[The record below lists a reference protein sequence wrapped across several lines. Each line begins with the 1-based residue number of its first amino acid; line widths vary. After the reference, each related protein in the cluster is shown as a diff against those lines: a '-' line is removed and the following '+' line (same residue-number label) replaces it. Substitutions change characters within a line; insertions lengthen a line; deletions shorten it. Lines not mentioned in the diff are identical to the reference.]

1 MNFLIKRLLYL
12 IDFCQRW
19 KTRIFKDEIIEKKL
33 LNETKVGE
41 NCDKLTLVIYDLT
54 SGL

>member
-19 KTRIFKDEIIEKKL
+19 KTRIFKDEIIEKKIVKKL
-33 LNETKVGE
+33 LFTDQWIIDNILNLRFLT
-41 NCDKLTLVIYDLT
+41 NC
-54 SGL
+54 